1 MQLVMICKALPI
13 GMQDVLG
20 RGECDYRVSAKD
32 GLAFFKWQDNK
43 PLYVLSNFHGTEV
56 SWVNRTQKD
65 GTKRKFT
72 SPMAV
77 AHYNKYMGGVDKAKK
92 WWHRIFFGILDQ
104 TVINAQIVYSKLE
117 EKVVSVFELQKNS
130 CTSIDNTC
138 NSSESWTPKF
148 ITCHICSS

>member
-43 PLYVLSNFHGTEV
+43 PVYVLSNFHGTEIYLV
-56 SWVNRTQKD
+56 KRTEKD
-65 GTKRKFT
+65 GTKREFT

-92 WWHRIFFGILDQ
+92 VKKCGGTGSFLAFLIRQL
-104 TVINAQIVYSKLE
+104 SMPKL
-117 EKVVSVFELQKNS
+117 F
-130 CTSIDNTC
+130 IR
-138 NSSESWTPKF
+138 SWKRRL
-148 ITCHICSS
+148 CLY